1 MIFIVDELISS
12 HNQDF
17 GVIAVVVNSIQGW
30 DAQVVGILERIT
42 DGFVAIDQQWRYIY
56 INHRTEELLGI
67 RREELLG
74 KIVWEVYPEA
84 VGTLFYRKYHEAMAL
99 QQPIEFE
106 EYYPPSKRW
115 YALHIYPSAE
125 GLSIYYTDITD
136 QKADQKY
143 LQHLASLTEHIT
155 DALISVDMDYVI
167 QSWNGA
173 AETLYGWKAEEV
185 IGKLLEDFIP
195 AEYVTGDH
203 EQFQQSI
210 MTKGYWRG
218 EVVQRRKDGT
228 VLTIFGSASVVK
240 DKQGNVIGLVAVNRD
255 ITEGKRMKQ
264 ALQEH
269 EQQLNIALET
279 ARLGAW
285 QLDVATGVLDCT
297 EICKAN
303 FGLSPETVFTYDALL
318 MSILPEDRDQMRQA
332 VEQALEQRTVYNA
345 EYRVKWPDGSIHWI
359 VASGRGIYGDSRDAV
374 GMVGVT
380 LDITER
386 KTIEQRKDDFISIA
400 SHELKTPITTIKGH
414 TQLLKRRLE
423 KQGLQEHVTSL
434 VTIEEQVNKLTR
446 LIRELMD
453 VSKIQAG
460 KLDYAAEEFDVD
472 EFIQK
477 TITTLQQVISSHTI
491 RITGTAGQILVGD
504 VDHLEQVLSNLI
516 SNAVKY
522 SPQADSV
529 DVIVASNESSVSIR
543 VRDYG
548 IGIPQ
553 EQHSKLFERF
563 YRVSTDSYF
572 PGLGMGLYITS
583 EIVKRHSGDITVE
596 SEEGKGSTFIVS
608 LPLTH

>member
-1 MIFIVDELISS
+1 M
-12 HNQDF
+12 
-17 GVIAVVVNSIQGW
+17 VVNSIQGW

-155 DALISVDMDYVI
+155 DALISVNMDYVI

-185 IGKLLEDFIP
+185 VGKLLEDFIP

-210 MTKGYWRG
+210 MTNGYWRG

-269 EQQLNIALET
+269 EQQLNIALAT

-332 VEQALEQRTVYNA
+332 VEQALEQGTVYNA

-491 RITGTAGQILVGD
+491 RITGTAGQTLVGD

-529 DVIVASNESSVSIR
+529 DVIVASDKSNVSIR

-583 EIVKRHSGDITVE
+583 EIVKRHGGEITVE

>member
-1 MIFIVDELISS
+1 M
-12 HNQDF
+12 
-17 GVIAVVVNSIQGW
+17 VVNSIQGW

-67 RREELLG
+67 CREELLG

-155 DALISVDMDYVI
+155 DALISVNMDYVI

-185 IGKLLEDFIP
+185 VGKLLEDFIP

-210 MTKGYWRG
+210 MTNGYWRG

-269 EQQLNIALET
+269 EQQLNIALAT

-332 VEQALEQRTVYNA
+332 VEQALEQGTVYNA

-491 RITGTAGQILVGD
+491 RITGTAGQTLVGD

-529 DVIVASNESSVSIR
+529 DVIVASDKSNVSIR

-583 EIVKRHSGDITVE
+583 EIVKRHGGEITVE

>member
-1 MIFIVDELISS
+1 M
-12 HNQDF
+12 
-17 GVIAVVVNSIQGW
+17 VVNSIQGW

-67 RREELLG
+67 CREELLG

-155 DALISVDMDYVI
+155 DALISVNMDYVI

-185 IGKLLEDFIP
+185 VGKLLEDFIP

-210 MTKGYWRG
+210 MTNGYWRG

-228 VLTIFGSASVVK
+228 VLTIFGSVSVVK

-269 EQQLNIALET
+269 EQQLNIALAT

-491 RITGTAGQILVGD
+491 RITGTAGQTLVGD

-529 DVIVASNESSVSIR
+529 DVIVASDKSNVSIR

-583 EIVKRHSGDITVE
+583 EIVKRHGGEITVE

>member
-1 MIFIVDELISS
+1 M
-12 HNQDF
+12 
-17 GVIAVVVNSIQGW
+17 VVNSIQGW

-67 RREELLG
+67 CREELLG

-155 DALISVDMDYVI
+155 DALISVNMDYVI

-185 IGKLLEDFIP
+185 VGKLLEDFIP

-210 MTKGYWRG
+210 MTNGYWRG

-269 EQQLNIALET
+269 EQQLNIALAT

-491 RITGTAGQILVGD
+491 RITGTAGQTLVGD

-529 DVIVASNESSVSIR
+529 DVIVASDKSNVSIR

-583 EIVKRHSGDITVE
+583 EIVKRHGGEITVE

>member
-583 EIVKRHSGDITVE
+583 EIVKRHGGDITVE

>member
-1 MIFIVDELISS
+1 
-12 HNQDF
+12 
-17 GVIAVVVNSIQGW
+17 
-30 DAQVVGILERIT
+30 
-42 DGFVAIDQQWRYIY
+42 
-56 INHRTEELLGI
+56 
-67 RREELLG
+67 
-74 KIVWEVYPEA
+74 
-84 VGTLFYRKYHEAMAL
+84 
-99 QQPIEFE
+99 
-106 EYYPPSKRW
+106 
-115 YALHIYPSAE
+115 
-125 GLSIYYTDITD
+125 
-136 QKADQKY
+136 
-143 LQHLASLTEHIT
+143 
-155 DALISVDMDYVI
+155 
-167 QSWNGA
+167 
-173 AETLYGWKAEEV
+173 
-185 IGKLLEDFIP
+185 
-195 AEYVTGDH
+195 
-203 EQFQQSI
+203 
-210 MTKGYWRG
+210 
-218 EVVQRRKDGT
+218 
-228 VLTIFGSASVVK
+228 GSASVVK

-269 EQQLNIALET
+269 EQQLNIALAT

-332 VEQALEQRTVYNA
+332 VEQALEQGTVYNA

-491 RITGTAGQILVGD
+491 RITGTAGQTLVGD

-529 DVIVASNESSVSIR
+529 DVIVASDKSNVSIR

-583 EIVKRHSGDITVE
+583 EIVKRHGGEITVE
-596 SEEGKGSTFIVS
+596 SEEGKGSTLIVS